1 MARSVGSS
9 RGLNQI
15 KRCGGRSKAGGS
27 WQRHEESTEPE
38 DGPQRRSHRA
48 HQYLQPEVGL
58 TWTVRGM
65 LQAAEAA

>member
-15 KRCGGRSKAGGS
+15 KRCGGRPKAGGS

-38 DGPQRRSHRA
+38 DVHNDGRIGHTNTFSRRLA
-48 HQYLQPEVGL
+48 
-58 TWTVRGM
+58 
-65 LQAAEAA
+65 